1 MPNQILEYILA
12 IIEDV
17 DELKWQKN
25 SSYGLT
31 DGQGL
36 QQYTR
41 GRKKKKNTTS
51 NIAFR
56 FTKQNKIIVFDLS
69 LNT

>member
-17 DELKWQKN
+17 DELKWQKIPR
-25 SSYGLT
+25 T
-31 DGQGL
+31 DWR
-36 QQYTR
+36 TDR
-41 GRKKKKNTTS
+41 GYSNIPGEEKKKKNTTS